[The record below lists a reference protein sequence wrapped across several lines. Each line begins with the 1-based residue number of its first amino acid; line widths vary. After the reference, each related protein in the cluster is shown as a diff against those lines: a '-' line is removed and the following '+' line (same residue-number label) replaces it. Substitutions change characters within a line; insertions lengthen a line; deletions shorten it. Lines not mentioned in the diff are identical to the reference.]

1 MLDRIPASIACW
13 LVLNFIVLAP
23 HSVFAQQSDTG
34 HKPAPEQE
42 ASEPTPEQAARL
54 KEHDELAVRAKR
66 LQGEGKL
73 AEAIEV
79 AKKVLDIEREIVGDE
94 DAKIADTYDWIGG
107 TQEAAEDYSEAEKSR
122 QSALDLLTK
131 LHGAGDWRVADARL
145 ALEHTRLLEGL
156 DENERKDL
164 RRLDVMN
171 QRVVELRAAGK
182 FREALSLAQDSLE
195 IVKTTLGKEHRFYA
209 FGLNELAYEYHSLQ
223 DYAHAEP
230 LYRQAL
236 EIYKNVLGEEHPSYA
251 GVLNNLA
258 VLYLETA
265 DYTQAEPLLRRALEI
280 RRKVLGGEHSQYAHS
295 LNNLA
300 SLYHET
306 GDYVRAEPLSREALE
321 IAKTV
326 LGEEHPNYA
335 TCLNNLAEL
344 YRDMADYGRAESFY
358 RQAIEV
364 ERKVLGEEHPDY
376 AASLNNL
383 ALLYEAMGDFS
394 QAEPLYLQALAI
406 TRSVLGEVSPNY
418 ASGLNNLAE
427 LYRSMGDDARAEP
440 LVLRALEIKKRAL
453 GEEHP
458 DYAIS
463 LNSVAGLYASKG
475 DYDRAEPLYRQTL
488 EILKKVLGEE
498 HPKYA
503 ASLDNLAL
511 LYDEMRDYSRAEP
524 LYRQALEIRK
534 NVLGEEHPDYA
545 TSLNNLAA
553 LYHEIGDDARAEPLL
568 LQAMAIDK
576 NVLGEDHPDF
586 ALSLGN
592 LAMVYESAGDDVQAE
607 RHDRHALEITKK
619 VLGEGHPDYVL
630 RLKNLAVLYHR
641 MGEHTRSLARLH
653 DAAAAYE
660 AARLRMAAKA
670 LDRAAFGVRRSPY
683 LLLAAAEAGHGDV
696 ISAWDALESDLA
708 RGLLDEAASRA
719 GLQLTAAEERERNE
733 RTAELEKL
741 QPQILKL
748 VTQIDPSDDAK
759 AELAALLEQRS
770 AAETR
775 LSQLAAALSQRQVA
789 DLKDVQ
795 AALPAD
801 GAFVTWVDFSTKD
814 RAVQEHWGCVL
825 RNTGEPAWVRLPGAG
840 ANGAWTDEDDG
851 LPKRQREALAK
862 ASSDN
867 VENLSRQLATQRIAP
882 LLPHLE
888 GASRLFVAAI
898 DTMAGVPVEALTDQF
913 TVSYTPSGTQLVR
926 LRERERPSGQAT
938 LLALGDPVFSQP
950 GDSANDDG
958 NTPAPARLPPGGLL
972 ITQVVP
978 DGNAAKARLEAGDV
992 LLAYAGAELE
1002 TLEQLDELLAAHAG
1016 DESVTIT
1023 VWRESQTQTNERQLG
1038 AGKLGV
1044 VLSREPAPAAIA
1056 HRRETDLLLASVA
1069 RGKVWHELP
1078 GTRVEIAG
1086 LAELFDSNHVT
1097 LLADSDASEQQLAAM
1112 RESGA
1117 LVQFRYV
1124 HLATHGQV
1132 NQKSAFESAL
1142 ILAQDHLS
1150 TADDVAAGAPFYDGR
1165 LTANEILQHWK
1176 LNAELVTLSSCE
1188 SGLGRAGGGEGFL
1201 GFAQALLL
1209 AGSRSVCLSL
1219 WEVDD
1224 TATALL
1230 MARFYQDLLGKRDGL
1245 DSPLPKAKALAEAK
1259 AWLRTLTVSQA
1270 ADLAANLSHGIAR
1283 GAGHKTTVVGLNP
1296 PPGTESNAHPY
1307 DHPYYWAAFVL
1318 IGDPE

>member
-1 MLDRIPASIACW
+1 MPYRRMAWIACW
-13 LVLNFIVLAP
+13 LFLTIAAA
-23 HSVFAQQSDTG
+23 AQRAT
-34 HKPAPEQE
+34 AQE
-42 ASEPTPEQAARL
+42 PVAKQAASEPTPEQAAKR
-54 KEHDELAVRAKR
+54 KERDELSIQAKR
-66 LQGEGKL
+66 LRGIGKL
-73 AEAIEV
+73 PEAIEV
-79 AKKVLDIEREIVGDE
+79 AERVLAIEREIFGEEHGVV
-94 DAKIADTYDWIGG
+94 ASTYGWIGEV
-107 TQEAAEDYSEAEKSR
+107 QSAAEDFSAAEKSY
-122 QSALDLLTK
+122 QAALDLLK
-131 LHGAGDWRVADARL
+131 RLHGARDWRVTDGRL
-145 ALEHTRLLEGL
+145 ALEHARLLASL
-156 DENERKDL
+156 DSTK
-164 RRLDVMN
+164 
-171 QRVVELRAAGK
+171 
-182 FREALSLAQDSLE
+182 REALSQAETLEQRVTVLWEGGKSLEAVPLAQE
-195 IVKTTLGKEHRFYA
+195 
-209 FGLNELAYEYHSLQ
+209 
-223 DYAHAEP
+223 
-230 LYRQAL
+230 AL
-236 EIYKNVLGEEHPSYA
+236 EIRKHVLGEEHPTYA
-251 GVLNNLA
+251 TNLRNLGK
-258 VLYLETA
+258 LYDSMG
-265 DYTQAEPLLRRALEI
+265 DYASAEPLYIQAI
-280 RRKVLGGEHSQYAHS
+280 GINAKVLGEDHPSFAIC
-295 LNNLA
+295 LNDLA
-300 SLYHET
+300 GFYTLVA
-306 GDYVRAEPLSREALE
+306 DYVRAERLHRQALE
-321 IAKTV
+321 IQKNAF
-326 LGEEHPNYA
+326 GEESSEYA
-335 TCLNNLAEL
+335 VILN
-344 YRDMADYGRAESFY
+344 D
-358 RQAIEV
+358 
-364 ERKVLGEEHPDY
+364 
-376 AASLNNL
+376 
-383 ALLYEAMGDFS
+383 
-394 QAEPLYLQALAI
+394 
-406 TRSVLGEVSPNY
+406 
-418 ASGLNNLAE
+418 LAE
-427 LYRSMGDDARAEP
+427 LYRST
-440 LVLRALEIKKRAL
+440 
-453 GEEHP
+453 GE
-458 DYAIS
+458 
-463 LNSVAGLYASKG
+463 
-475 DYDRAEPLYRQTL
+475 
-488 EILKKVLGEE
+488 
-498 HPKYA
+498 
-503 ASLDNLAL
+503 
-511 LYDEMRDYSRAEP
+511 YSRAEP
-524 LYRQALEIRK
+524 LYRRAIVIFKKE
-534 NVLGEEHPDYA
+534 LGEEHSLYA
-545 TSLNNLAA
+545 TSIDNLAM
-553 LYHEIGDDARAEPLL
+553 LYSIIGEYARAEPLCC
-568 LQAMAIDK
+568 Q
-576 NVLGEDHPDF
+576 
-586 ALSLGN
+586 SL
-592 LAMVYESAGDDVQAE
+592 
-607 RHDRHALEITKK
+607 RIRKK
-619 VLGEGHPDYVL
+619 VLGEGHPSYAAGL
-630 RLKNLAVLYHR
+630 SNLALVYYMMEDFERSESLCRTAIEIQKKVL
-641 MGEHTRSLARLH
+641 GEEHQDYATGLNNLARLY
-653 DAAAAYE
+653 DAIGDDAHAESLHRQVLAIRQKILGEAHPHYADSLSDLAKLYMYSKDYAKAIANYQHVLEIQKSVLGEGHPDYAVSLANFAFLRHVTGDYVQAEQLYRQALEIQKKVLGEVHPSYINNLLSLAFLYQMTGDRTSTLAQLRKAASAYE
-660 AARLRMAAKA
+660 AARLKVAAKG
-670 LDRAAFGVRRSPY
+670 LDRVAFGIDRSPY
-683 LLLAAAEAGHGDV
+683 NLMAAAEAGHGDA
-696 ISAWDALESDLA
+696 ISAWTALEADLA

-719 GLQLTAAEERERNE
+719 GLQLTAAEERERSE

-789 DLKDVQ
+789 DLKVVQ

-814 RAVQEHWGCVL
+814 ADVQEHWGCVV
-825 RNTGEPAWVRLPGAG
+825 RTDRPPVWVRLPGAG

-851 LPKRQREALAK
+851 LPRRFREAVAK

-867 VENLSRQLATQRIAP
+867 IEDLSRQLAMQRIEP

-888 GASRLFVAAI
+888 GVSRLFVAAVNE
-898 DTMAGVPVEALTDQF
+898 MAGVPVEALTDQF
-913 TVSYTPSGTQLVR
+913 TISYTPSGTQLVR

-1056 HRRETDLLLASVA
+1056 HRRESDLLLASVA
-1069 RGKVWHELP
+1069 RGKVWDELP
-1078 GTRVEIAG
+1078 GTRIEIAG

-1097 LLADSDASEQQLAAM
+1097 LLADSDASEQQLAAL
-1112 RESGA
+1112 RDAGA
-1117 LVQFRYV
+1117 LTQYRYL

-1230 MARFYQDLLGKRDGL
+1230 MARFYQNLLGRRDGL

-1259 AWLRTLTVSQA
+1259 GWLRTLTLSQA
-1270 ADLAANLSHGIAR
+1270 AGLAANLSHGIAR

-1296 PPGTESNAHPY
+1296 PSGAESNAHPY